1 MAPELFNA
9 KSKYGPSIDVYSFG
23 ILMWEILALQ
33 MPFREFQTDQIIEKV
48 CDKCERPFVNESL
61 IKNAPVAY
69 VELMFLCW
77 HENSKRRPP
86 IGQVATILKH
96 DVIVCEDSV
105 SNEGKE
111 YEIIDMTHRDSSTA
125 SEILLEHR
133 RSIMS
138 QQRRRSSMLS
148 HASCRTRSSNASVM
162 LDDEM
167 FDDPDEEE
175 SSNDENDETKTR
187 HSLEIDSR

>member
-1 MAPELFNA
+1 
-9 KSKYGPSIDVYSFG
+9 
-23 ILMWEILALQ
+23 
-33 MPFREFQTDQIIEKV
+33 MPFREFHTDQIIEKV
-48 CDKCERPFVNESL
+48 CDKCERPFVTESL
-61 IKNAPVAY
+61 IKNAPIAY

-77 HENSKRRPP
+77 HENAKRRPP

-96 DVIVCEDSV
+96 DVIVCEESV
-105 SNEGKE
+105 SREGKE
-111 YEIIDMTHRDSSTA
+111 CEIIDLTHLAPSSDSSTV
-125 SEILLEHR
+125 SEILLERR

-148 HASCRTRSSNASVM
+148 HASCRTRSSEASVM

-167 FDDPDEEE
+167 FDDPEE
-175 SSNDENDETKTR
+175 SHDENETTKTR